1 MYERVTEGFGMDEL
15 VKAAWALS
23 DPTRVR
29 VLNLLMQR
37 ECCVCE
43 VMDILGISQV
53 NASRYCNALKEAG
66 FLDVRRDGRWRHYSI
81 PSQLSSPVLKNMLR
95 AIEESAVTN
104 SLLLEDKRRL
114 RCSGRRCLVPSPTPD
129 MCEAC
134 NERIELAAT
143 TAVRTPSRRS

>member
-1 MYERVTEGFGMDEL
+1 MDEL
-15 VKAAWALS
+15 VKAARALS

-53 NASRYCNALKEAG
+53 NASRYCNSLKDAG

-81 PSQLSSPVLKNMLR
+81 TSKLSSPALKNMLR
-95 AIEESAVTN
+95 AVEESVVAD
-104 SLLLEDKRRL
+104 SLLAEDKRRL
-114 RCSGRRCLVPSPTPD
+114 RCSGRRCVVPSPTPD
-129 MCEAC
+129 MCDAC
-134 NERIELAAT
+134 NERVGLTAT
-143 TAVRTPSRRS
+143 TAVRTPPRRS